1 MTVAK
6 NRTSPE
12 DAQEMLGI
20 GKSQYYARIKKLG
33 IKAHRDSDGKAY
45 LDDEQMEKLTNYNNS
60 GELAIAEVSELSL
73 EIPSELQQDSSE
85 LEDEELSFLMREAQ
99 ELRAQQEAMPDLVK
113 LYMAAGISEDELPED
128 LKKKVKAV
136 REAANPKQNAAAIA
150 QQLLQRHR
158 QNQGKK

>member
-1 MTVAK
+1 MTAAK

-12 DAQEMLGI
+12 DVQEMLGI

-45 LDDEQMEKLTNYNNS
+45 LDDEQMEKLMNSNNS

-73 EIPSELQQDSSE
+73 EIPLELQQDSSE

-99 ELRAQQEAMPDLVK
+99 ELRAQQAAMPDLVK
-113 LYMAAGISEDELPED
+113 LYLAAGIKEDELPED
-128 LKKKVKAV
+128 LKQKVKAV
-136 REAANPKQNAAAIA
+136 RDAANPKQNAAAIA
-150 QQLLQRHR
+150 SQLLERYR
-158 QNQGKK
+158 SGKR